1 MKSAAETLN
10 PTRVKLT
17 IEVPFEE
24 LKPSLDQA
32 YKKIAQQ
39 IQVPGFRKGKT
50 PAAIIDQRIG
60 RGPVLDEAVNDAL
73 PGLYMQALQDNE
85 LNPLGQPDIDVT
97 KFEDGEV
104 LEFTAE
110 LDVVPEIEVP
120 DYAGLDV
127 TVDDATVTEEDVA
140 EQVEALRARFATLND
155 VDRAA
160 ADGDFV
166 TIDLSASQGGEPI
179 EGAQTTG
186 LSYQVGQGTMLDG
199 LDEALVGL
207 SAQESATFSSQLV
220 GADYDGTDV
229 EVEVVVTA
237 VKEQELPE
245 LDDDFA
251 QDASEFDTVAELR
264 ADLVEKLT
272 RGKRL
277 EQASAARD
285 AALEVLLDRVDIALP
300 DTLVTEERRARR
312 EQIEQQL
319 AQAGMTFA
327 GYLASEEQTEDEFST
342 DLEHRVRESLAAR
355 FLLDEVAKVEQ
366 LGVDEQELTQHV
378 VRRAQQSGTDPNEY
392 VRHAMEHNHIP
403 ELVGEIRR
411 GKALAQIVES
421 ARVSDESGNP
431 VDLKRLQPDGTLAD
445 PVEPSADTTDTAADP
460 AEAADA
466 AGADEVEASSD
477 RT

>member
-32 YKKIAQQ
+32 YRKIAQQ
-39 IQVPGFRKGKT
+39 IQVPGFRKGKI

-120 DYAGLDV
+120 DYSGLEV
-127 TVDDATVTEEDVA
+127 TVDDATVTEEDVEA
-140 EQVEALRARFATLND
+140 QVDALRARFGTLND

-160 ADGDFV
+160 AAGDVV
-166 TIDLSASQGGEPI
+166 TIDLSASQDGEPI

-199 LDEALVGL
+199 LDETLVGL

-229 EVEVVVTA
+229 EVEVVVSA

-272 RGKRL
+272 RGKRF
-277 EQASAARD
+277 EQANAARD
-285 AALEVLLDRVDIALP
+285 AVLEVLLDRVDIALP
-300 DTLVTEERRARR
+300 DTVVNEELQARR

-327 GYLASEEQTEDEFST
+327 GYLASEEQTEEEFST
-342 DLEHRVRESLAAR
+342 DLEQRVRESLAAR

-366 LGVDEQELTQHV
+366 LGVDEQELTQHI

-392 VRHAMEHNHIP
+392 IRHAMEHNHVP
-403 ELVGEIRR
+403 ELVGEVRR
-411 GKALAQIVES
+411 GKALARIVES
-421 ARVSDESGNP
+421 AKICDESGNE
-431 VDLKRLQPDGTLAD
+431 VDLKRVQPDGSPVD
-445 PVEPSADTTDTAADP
+445 PVEPSEGAP
-460 AEAADA
+460 ADA
-466 AGADEVEASSD
+466 DGDTVEESSH
-477 RT
+477 RA

>member
-32 YKKIAQQ
+32 YKKIARQ
-39 IQVPGFRKGKT
+39 IQVPGFRKGKI

-97 KFEDGEV
+97 RFEDGEV

-110 LDVVPEIEVP
+110 LDIVPAIEVP
-120 DYAGLDV
+120 DYEGLEV
-127 TVDDATVTEEDVA
+127 SVDDATVTDEDVD
-140 EQVEALRARFATLND
+140 EQVDALRARFGTLHD
-155 VDRAA
+155 VQRAA
-160 ADGDFV
+160 VDGDFV
-166 TIDLSASQGGEPI
+166 TIDLSASKDGEPI
-179 EGAQTTG
+179 EEAQTAG

-207 SAQESATFSSQLV
+207 SAEESATFTSQLV
-220 GADYDGTDV
+220 GAEYDGTDV
-229 EVEVVVTA
+229 EIEVSVSA
-237 VKEQELPE
+237 VKEQELPD

-251 QDASEFDTVAELR
+251 QTASEFDTVAELR
-264 ADLVEKLT
+264 TDLIEKLI
-272 RGKRL
+272 RGRRL
-277 EQASAARD
+277 EQANAARD
-285 AALEVLLDRVDIALP
+285 AVLEVLLDRVDIALP
-300 DTLVTEERRARR
+300 DALVAEEKQARSQ
-312 EQIEQQL
+312 QIEQQL
-319 AQAGMTFA
+319 SYAGMTFA
-327 GYLASEEQTEDEFST
+327 AYLESEEQTEEEFST
-342 DLEHRVRESLAAR
+342 DLERRVRESLAAR

-366 LGVDEQELTQHV
+366 LGVSEQELTQHV

-392 VRHAMEHNHIP
+392 VRHAMEHNHVP

-411 GKALAQIVES
+411 GKALARIVE
-421 ARVSDESGNP
+421 AAKVCDQSGNE
-431 VDLKRLQPDGTLAD
+431 VDLKRLQPDGSLGDQVETTEDAGPAAD
-445 PVEPSADTTDTAADP
+445 DVAGRDTA
-460 AEAADA
+460 E
-466 AGADEVEASSD
+466 SSN
-477 RT
+477 RG